1 LDAGRHFAHAS
12 AVFTKGFLMHYGWVI
27 VGACLVVG
35 VCGYG
40 TYFSFTLFYPLL
52 VDEFGW
58 SRAAISGAMST
69 GLIVYG
75 LFALPMGWCVDRFGP
90 RRTIA
95 VGGVI
100 FGCGTC
106 LGAFITEIWHL
117 YALYG
122 GLMAIGMGAAWAPLV
137 STISRW
143 FVTRRGLAVGIGS
156 LGGGT
161 GIFFVAPLADSLIQQ
176 VGWRE
181 AYLWLGVVSGG
192 LIVAAALFLDRDPS
206 AKGMAAYGAADRTDR
221 TIDEQSD
228 DQSGRPRIDAFL
240 ASRHSLEVGADDI
253 WAIVRTWLFWRMIL
267 TFGFWWFG
275 GAIVCVQLA
284 PYLVEKGFD
293 LQFAALAVV
302 AFGAGNG
309 VGKIMMG
316 MTSDRFGELFAYQ
329 ISIVIAATSMFA
341 LAFSLDAQMLLV
353 MTAIFGFGFGGAST
367 QLTTISVAL
376 FGMRSVGAL
385 MGAVLALIGI
395 VGAGGPLLS
404 GLIFDAVGSYTLA
417 YMVGAG
423 VFLLSLLFS
432 MSLRR

>member
-1 LDAGRHFAHAS
+1 MR
-12 AVFTKGFLMHYGWVI
+12 VFMHYGWVI

-52 VDEFGW
+52 VEEFGW
-58 SRAAISGAMST
+58 SRAAISGAMSA
-69 GLIVYG
+69 GLIAYG
-75 LFALPMGWCVDRFGP
+75 LFALPVGWCVDRFGP

-95 VGGVI
+95 VGGAI
-100 FGCGTC
+100 FGCGTS

-122 GLMAIGMGAAWAPLV
+122 GLTAIGMGAAWAPLV

-161 GIFFVAPLADSLIQQ
+161 GTFFVAPLADSLIQQ

-181 AYLWLGVVSGG
+181 AYLWLGLISGG
-192 LIVAAALFLDRDPS
+192 LIVVAALFLDRDPNS
-206 AKGMAAYGAADRTDR
+206 KGTAAYGAADRPNEPSDGER
-221 TIDEQSD
+221 GHQSA
-228 DQSGRPRIDAFL
+228 GTGTGDAS
-240 ASRHSLEVGADDI
+240 ASRHSIEVGSDDI
-253 WAIVRTWLFWRMIL
+253 GAIVRTWLFWRMTL

-275 GAIVCVQLA
+275 GAIVYVQLA
-284 PYLVEKGFD
+284 PYILEKGFN

-309 VGKIMMG
+309 LGKIAMG
-316 MTSDRFGELFAYQ
+316 MTSDRFGELCAYQ
-329 ISIVIAATSMFA
+329 ISIVISATSMFA
-341 LAFSLDAQMLLV
+341 LAFSVDAQMLLV
-353 MTAIFGFGFGGAST
+353 MTAIFGFGFGGAAT

-376 FGMRSVGAL
+376 FGVRSVGAL
-385 MGAVLALIGI
+385 MGAILALIGI

-404 GLIFDAVGSYTLA
+404 GLIFDAVGSYTPA

-423 VFLLSLLFS
+423 VFVLSLMLS